1 MLHYYLSLRSEFH
14 VMKSATMSA
23 YKWCLVRLYPKFLVG
38 GLMPYLSCN
47 SSLRSAFRVVLSAT
61 TSAWKRFSV
70 RLYLLLFVE
79 GLMSYLCY
87 LCFLAY
93 NGVQHVLII
102 WVIWR
107 VCYKRQELLTFREHL
122 GSFLVISG
130 VLVAHHFSSLSCV
143 FVRSLSSSCVLCA
156 QWCQCLWIVLS

>member
-1 MLHYYLSLRSEFH
+1 
-14 VMKSATMSA
+14 
-23 YKWCLVRLYPKFLVG
+23 
-38 GLMPYLSCN
+38 MPYLSCN

-93 NGVQHVLII
+93 NGVQHVLTI
-102 WVIWR
+102 
-107 VCYKRQELLTFREHL
+107 
-122 GSFLVISG
+122 
-130 VLVAHHFSSLSCV
+130 
-143 FVRSLSSSCVLCA
+143 
-156 QWCQCLWIVLS
+156 